1 MSLSE
6 TFSFGHCSFEAPVK
20 EKQQPACAKTGMS
33 FLQKARGKGMVGNVY
48 KRYET
53 EKVEEKNQ
61 KVRKKKSK
69 NPTHAKKVVFVNTIE
84 LSGTTQCQV

>member
-20 EKQQPACAKTGMS
+20 EKQKPACAKTGMS
-33 FLQKARGKGMVGNVY
+33 LLQKARGKEMVGNVY
-48 KRYET
+48 KRYEA

-61 KVRKKKSK
+61 KVRKKVK
-69 NPTHAKKVVFVNTIE
+69 TQHTQKK
-84 LSGTTQCQV
+84 LCL